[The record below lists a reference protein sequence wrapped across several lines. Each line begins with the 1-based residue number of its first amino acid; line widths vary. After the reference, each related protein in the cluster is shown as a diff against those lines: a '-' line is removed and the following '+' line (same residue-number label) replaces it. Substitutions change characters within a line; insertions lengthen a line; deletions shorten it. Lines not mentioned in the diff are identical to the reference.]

1 LKACTLCCIQ
11 REKVV
16 IQTRFDLDPTIPKVV
31 IIAVLIFI
39 EGIAIPAY
47 TVTTQ
52 GRLPDTIECLGF
64 LLTATI
70 QTVTYLLTFMQ
81 TGATEPK
88 KT

>member
-1 LKACTLCCIQ
+1 
-11 REKVV
+11 VV
-16 IQTRFDLDPTIPKVV
+16 IETRFNLDPTIPKVI

-52 GRLPDTIECLGF
+52 GRMPNEIECLGF
-64 LLTATI
+64 VLTATI

-88 KT
+88 KPD